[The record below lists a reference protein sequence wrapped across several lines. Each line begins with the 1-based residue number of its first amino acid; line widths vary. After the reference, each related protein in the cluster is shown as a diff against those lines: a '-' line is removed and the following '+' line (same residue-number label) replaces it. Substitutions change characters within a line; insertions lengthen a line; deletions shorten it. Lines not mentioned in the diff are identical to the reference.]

1 MDAFSEVL
9 SGVRLKGAV
18 FFSAEFSA
26 PWRLSTPHCRV
37 LAPMLAPGAPHM
49 VIYHFV
55 VDGSARVQSRRR
67 ADVELSPGDIV
78 VFPHG
83 DPHHLSG
90 GAGTNHVDSAAVFRK
105 IATRDLSP
113 MQAGGGGATTR
124 FVCGYLTCD
133 PLLCGPIL
141 ESLPP
146 MLKVNVRTD
155 RSGHWLEQSILHL
168 VEEAASDRAGSD
180 AMLAKLSEA
189 LFVDT
194 LRRYV
199 TGLPEQTTGWLA
211 GARDPVV
218 GKSLALLH
226 RRPSHPWT
234 IAELAEEVGLS
245 RSALVE
251 RFTRYLSDP
260 PMAYL
265 TGWRLRLA
273 AQALTSTS
281 AGAWRISRPTS
292 ATSPKRR
299 SIARSSASSACRR
312 RGTGARAG
320 IQRAPRIAEAGSV
333 SRVTALPGVCAAE
346 ARRSTWQT
354 LCTSHE
360 SQPAQDF
367 GLPPLLR
374 TSGKVS
380 GVRAKPSS
388 PRWTNRAR
396 TSTARAWSTG
406 HRPCRIAGVIEGKER
421 SRAQARREG
430 RYQHVTFR
438 ERLSKG
444 VCL

>member
-9 SGVRLKGAV
+9 SGVRLKGAM

-26 PWRLSTPHCRV
+26 PWRLSTPHCRL
-37 LAPMLAPGAPHM
+37 LAPTLSPGAPHLL
-49 VIYHFV
+49 IYHFV
-55 VDGSARVQSRRR
+55 VDGSARVCLEGGP
-67 ADVELSPGDIV
+67 DVELSPGDIV

-83 DPHHLSG
+83 DPHRLSAG
-90 GAGTNHVDSAAVFRK
+90 SGAHDVESAAILRK

-124 FVCGYLTCD
+124 FVCGYLTVD

-168 VEEAASDRAGSD
+168 VEEAASHGAGSD

-199 TGLPEQTTGWLA
+199 TGLPDQTTGWLA
-211 GARDPVV
+211 GARDTIV

-226 RRPSHPWT
+226 RRAHHPWT
-234 IAELAEEVGLS
+234 IAELAAAVGVS
-245 RSALVE
+245 RSALVA

-273 AQALTSTS
+273 AQALTS
-281 AGAWRISRPTS
+281 
-292 ATSPKRR
+292 SPKGVAD
-299 SIARSSASSACRR
+299 IAAAVGYES
-312 RGTGARAG
+312 
-320 IQRAPRIAEAGSV
+320 EA
-333 SRVTALPGVCAAE
+333 A
-346 ARRSTWQT
+346 
-354 LCTSHE
+354 
-360 SQPAQDF
+360 F
-367 GLPPLLR
+367 
-374 TSGKVS
+374 
-380 GVRAKPSS
+380 
-388 PRWTNRAR
+388 NRAFKR
-396 TSTARAWSTG
+396 AFGVPPARYRRQS
-406 HRPCRIAGVIEGKER
+406 R
-421 SRAQARREG
+421 SPASAPGSAR
-430 RYQHVTFR
+430 
-438 ERLSKG
+438 LPA
-444 VCL
+444 

>member
-9 SGVRLKGAV
+9 SGVRLQGAM

-26 PWRLSTPHCRV
+26 PWRISTPHSRDLAST
-37 LAPMLAPGAPHM
+37 LAPDAPHM
-49 VIYHFV
+49 VIYHLV
-55 VDGSARVQSRRR
+55 VDGSARARLEGGP
-67 ADVELSPGDIV
+67 DVELSPGDIV

-83 DPHHLSG
+83 DPHQLSG
-90 GAGTNHVDSAAVFRK
+90 GSGTDTIVSTEVFQK
-105 IATRDLSP
+105 IVTRDLSP
-113 MQAGGGGATTR
+113 MHAGGGGATTR

-141 ESLPP
+141 ESLPA

-155 RSGHWLEQSILHL
+155 RSGHWLEHSILHL

-211 GARDPVV
+211 GARDPLV

-234 IAELAEEVGLS
+234 IAELAAEVGLS

-251 RFTRYLSDP
+251 RFTRYLCEP
-260 PMAYL
+260 PIAYV

-281 AGAWRISRPTS
+281 KGVADIAAGVGYESEAAFNR
-292 ATSPKRR
+292 AFKRLF
-299 SIARSSASSACRR
+299 
-312 RGTGARAG
+312 GA
-320 IQRAPRIAEAGSV
+320 P
-333 SRVTALPGVCAAE
+333 
-346 ARRSTWQT
+346 
-354 LCTSHE
+354 
-360 SQPAQDF
+360 PAQY
-367 GLPPLLR
+367 R
-374 TSGKVS
+374 
-380 GVRAKPSS
+380 RQ
-388 PRWTNRAR
+388 
-396 TSTARAWSTG
+396 
-406 HRPCRIAGVIEGKER
+406 
-421 SRAQARREG
+421 SRN
-430 RYQHVTFR
+430 
-438 ERLSKG
+438 S
-444 VCL
+444 